1 MNTMLK
7 RTTALLLK
15 CVAVLLCM
23 TILFATITVG
33 LSALINRVK
42 IIDNDFFQIIH
53 TLSSKPTTI
62 LANAGIKLDGDDT
75 YAMKWLNSR
84 EGEIVLKRAVDVTVS
99 YREETVE
106 VSLPEATVAEAVRR
120 AGFVLNDKLA
130 LNCNINDTVTNGMK
144 IEIYDVELKTVTED
158 VTIPF
163 ETVSSKSSTLE
174 KGKTQLVKE
183 GKNGTKRITYS
194 CTVIDGEVI
203 SKTVESE
210 KVIKAPVNREV
221 LIGTKTITIS
231 SGNNNTTVSKP
242 VTTPSVN
249 KPATTP
255 SVNKPATEH
264 KVEDK
269 TEDKTEDKAE
279 DTTEDKTE
287 DKVEEEE
294 TGSTSTKIYYTSAG
308 YRYVS
313 TLKPSTDFELTAD
326 GRPVNYKRLITGKA
340 SAYTYGDGNKTA
352 TGKGVRPGYVAVNPK
367 IIPYGTKLFIRT
379 PDGKY
384 MYGYASAEDT
394 GGFIYWSNPRV
405 VDLFFTSESACRT
418 FGVRNIEI
426 YVL

>member
-1 MNTMLK
+1 MNKMLK
-7 RTTALLLK
+7 RTSVLVLK
-15 CVAVLLCM
+15 CLAVLLCM
-23 TILFATITVG
+23 AIFLATVTVG
-33 LSALINRVK
+33 LNALINRVK

-62 LANAGIKLDGDDT
+62 LANAGIKLDGGDT

-84 EGEIVLKRAVDVTVS
+84 EGEIILKRAVDVTVS
-99 YREETVE
+99 YRDETVE
-106 VSLPEATVAEAVRR
+106 VSIPETTVAEAVER

-144 IEIYDVELKTVTED
+144 IEIYDVEMTTVTED
-158 VTIPF
+158 VSIPF

-221 LIGTKTITIS
+221 LIGTKVVTASNSNSNSNS
-231 SGNNNTTVSKP
+231 SNNTTVSKP
-242 VTTPSVN
+242 TTTTPSVSE
-249 KPATTP
+249 P
-255 SVNKPATEH
+255 S
-264 KVEDK
+264 
-269 TEDKTEDKAE
+269 TEDKA
-279 DTTEDKTE
+279 EDKTE
-287 DKVEEEE
+287 DKVEDKVEEEEKEE

-308 YRYVS
+308 YKYVS

-326 GRPVNYKRLITGKA
+326 GIPVNYKKLITGKA

>member
-210 KVIKAPVNREV
+210 TIIKAPVNREV

-242 VTTPSVN
+242 
-249 KPATTP
+249 ATTP
-255 SVNKPATEH
+255 SVNKPATED
-264 KVEDK
+264 KIEDK

-294 TGSTSTKIYYTSAG
+294 TGSASTKIYYTSAG

>member
-130 LNCNINDTVTNGMK
+130 LNCNINDTVTNGME

-255 SVNKPATEH
+255 SVNKPATED
-264 KVEDK
+264 KV
-269 TEDKTEDKAE
+269 EDKTEDKAE

-294 TGSTSTKIYYTSAG
+294 TGSASTKIYYTSAG

>member
-255 SVNKPATEH
+255 SVNKPATED

-294 TGSTSTKIYYTSAG
+294 TGSASTKIYYTSAG

-367 IIPYGTKLFIRT
+367 IIPYGTKLCIRT

>member
-1 MNTMLK
+1 MLK
-7 RTTALLLK
+7 RTSVLVLK
-15 CVAVLLCM
+15 CLAVLLCM
-23 TILFATITVG
+23 AIFLATVTVG
-33 LSALINRVK
+33 LNALINRVK

-62 LANAGIKLDGDDT
+62 LANAGIKLDGGDT

-84 EGEIVLKRAVDVTVS
+84 EGEIILKRAVDVTVS
-99 YREETVE
+99 YRAETVE
-106 VSLPEATVAEAVRR
+106 VSIPETTVAEAVKR

-144 IEIYDVELKTVTED
+144 IEIYDVEMTTVTED
-158 VTIPF
+158 VSIPF

-210 KVIKAPVNREV
+210 KVIKTPVNREV
-221 LIGTKTITIS
+221 LIGTKVVTASNSNSNS
-231 SGNNNTTVSKP
+231 SNNTTVSKP
-242 VTTPSVN
+242 TTTTPSVSE
-249 KPATTP
+249 P
-255 SVNKPATEH
+255 S
-264 KVEDK
+264 
-269 TEDKTEDKAE
+269 TEDKA
-279 DTTEDKTE
+279 EDKTE
-287 DKVEEEE
+287 DKVEDKVEEEEKEE

-308 YRYVS
+308 YKYVS

-326 GRPVNYKRLITGKA
+326 GIPVNYKKLITGKA

>member
-1 MNTMLK
+1 MNKMLK
-7 RTTALLLK
+7 RTSVLVLK
-15 CVAVLLCM
+15 CLAVLLCM
-23 TILFATITVG
+23 AIFLATVTVG
-33 LSALINRVK
+33 LNALINRVK

-62 LANAGIKLDGDDT
+62 LANAGIKLDGGDT

-84 EGEIVLKRAVDVTVS
+84 EGEIILKRAVDVTVS
-99 YREETVE
+99 YRDETVE
-106 VSLPEATVAEAVRR
+106 VSIPETTVAEAVKR

-144 IEIYDVELKTVTED
+144 IEIYDVEMTTVTED
-158 VTIPF
+158 VSIPF

-174 KGKTQLVKE
+174 E

-221 LIGTKTITIS
+221 LIGTKVVTASNSNSNS
-231 SGNNNTTVSKP
+231 SNNTTVSKP
-242 VTTPSVN
+242 TTTTPSVSE
-249 KPATTP
+249 P
-255 SVNKPATEH
+255 S
-264 KVEDK
+264 
-269 TEDKTEDKAE
+269 TEDKA
-279 DTTEDKTE
+279 EDKTE
-287 DKVEEEE
+287 DKVEDKVEEEEKEE

-308 YRYVS
+308 YKYVS

-326 GRPVNYKRLITGKA
+326 GIPVNYKKLITGKA

>member
-1 MNTMLK
+1 MLK
-7 RTTALLLK
+7 RTSVLVLK
-15 CVAVLLCM
+15 CLAVLLCM
-23 TILFATITVG
+23 AIFLATVTVG
-33 LSALINRVK
+33 LNALINRVK

-62 LANAGIKLDGDDT
+62 LANAGIKLDGGDT

-84 EGEIVLKRAVDVTVS
+84 EGEIILKRAVDVTVS
-99 YREETVE
+99 YRDETVE
-106 VSLPEATVAEAVRR
+106 VSIPETTVAEAVKR

-144 IEIYDVELKTVTED
+144 IEIYDVEMTTVTED
-158 VTIPF
+158 VSIPF

-221 LIGTKTITIS
+221 LIGTKVVTASNSNSNSNS
-231 SGNNNTTVSKP
+231 SNNTTVSKP
-242 VTTPSVN
+242 TTTTPSVSE
-249 KPATTP
+249 P
-255 SVNKPATEH
+255 S
-264 KVEDK
+264 
-269 TEDKTEDKAE
+269 TEDKA
-279 DTTEDKTE
+279 EDKTE
-287 DKVEEEE
+287 DKVEDKVEEEEKEE

-308 YRYVS
+308 YKYVS

-326 GRPVNYKRLITGKA
+326 GIPVNYKKLITGKA

>member
-1 MNTMLK
+1 MNKMLK
-7 RTTALLLK
+7 RTSVLVLK
-15 CVAVLLCM
+15 CLAVLLCM
-23 TILFATITVG
+23 AIFLATVTVG
-33 LSALINRVK
+33 LNALINRVK

-62 LANAGIKLDGDDT
+62 LANAGIKLDGGDT

-84 EGEIVLKRAVDVTVS
+84 EGEIILKRAVDVTVS
-99 YREETVE
+99 YRDETVE
-106 VSLPEATVAEAVRR
+106 VSIPETTVAEAVKR

-144 IEIYDVELKTVTED
+144 IEIYDVEMTTVTED
-158 VTIPF
+158 VSIPF

-221 LIGTKTITIS
+221 LIGTKVVTASNSNSNSNS
-231 SGNNNTTVSKP
+231 SNNTTVSKP
-242 VTTPSVN
+242 TTTTPSVSE
-249 KPATTP
+249 P
-255 SVNKPATEH
+255 S
-264 KVEDK
+264 
-269 TEDKTEDKAE
+269 TEDKA
-279 DTTEDKTE
+279 EDKTE
-287 DKVEEEE
+287 DKVEDKVEEEEKEE

-308 YRYVS
+308 YKYVS

-326 GRPVNYKRLITGKA
+326 GIPVNYKKLITGKA

>member
-163 ETVSSKSSTLE
+163 ETVSSKSSSLE

-221 LIGTKTITIS
+221 SIGTKTITIS

-255 SVNKPATEH
+255 SVNKPATED

-294 TGSTSTKIYYTSAG
+294 TGSASTKIYYTSAG

>member
-1 MNTMLK
+1 MNKMLK
-7 RTTALLLK
+7 RTSVLVLK
-15 CVAVLLCM
+15 CLAVLLCM
-23 TILFATITVG
+23 AIFLATVTVG
-33 LSALINRVK
+33 LNALINRVK

-62 LANAGIKLDGDDT
+62 LANAGIKLDGGDT

-84 EGEIVLKRAVDVTVS
+84 EGEIILKRAVDVTVS
-99 YREETVE
+99 YRDETVE
-106 VSLPEATVAEAVRR
+106 VSIPETTVAEAVKR

-144 IEIYDVELKTVTED
+144 IEIYDVEMTTVTED
-158 VTIPF
+158 VSIPF

-255 SVNKPATEH
+255 SVNKPATED

-294 TGSTSTKIYYTSAG
+294 TGSASTKIYYTSAG

-326 GRPVNYKRLITGKA
+326 GIPVNYKKLITGKA

>member
-1 MNTMLK
+1 MNKMLK
-7 RTTALLLK
+7 RTSVLVLK
-15 CVAVLLCM
+15 CLAVLLCM
-23 TILFATITVG
+23 AIFLATVTVG
-33 LSALINRVK
+33 LNALINRVK

-62 LANAGIKLDGDDT
+62 LANAGIKLDGGDT

-84 EGEIVLKRAVDVTVS
+84 EGEIILKRAVDVTVS
-99 YREETVE
+99 YRDETVE
-106 VSLPEATVAEAVRR
+106 VSIPETTVAEAVKR

-144 IEIYDVELKTVTED
+144 IEIYDVEMTTVTED
-158 VTIPF
+158 VSIPF
-163 ETVSSKSSTLE
+163 ETFSSKSSTLE

-221 LIGTKTITIS
+221 LIGTKVVTASNSNSNS
-231 SGNNNTTVSKP
+231 SNNTTVSKP
-242 VTTPSVN
+242 TTTTPSVSE
-249 KPATTP
+249 P
-255 SVNKPATEH
+255 S
-264 KVEDK
+264 
-269 TEDKTEDKAE
+269 TEDKA
-279 DTTEDKTE
+279 EDKTE
-287 DKVEEEE
+287 DKVEDKVEEEEKEE

-308 YRYVS
+308 YKYVS

-326 GRPVNYKRLITGKA
+326 GIPVNYKKLITGKA

>member
-1 MNTMLK
+1 MNKMLK
-7 RTTALLLK
+7 RTSVLVLK
-15 CVAVLLCM
+15 CLAVLLCM
-23 TILFATITVG
+23 AIFLATVTVG
-33 LSALINRVK
+33 LNALINRVK

-62 LANAGIKLDGDDT
+62 LANAGIKLDGGDT

-84 EGEIVLKRAVDVTVS
+84 EGEIILKRAVDVTVS
-99 YREETVE
+99 YRDETVE
-106 VSLPEATVAEAVRR
+106 VSIPETTVAEAVKR

-144 IEIYDVELKTVTED
+144 IEIYDVEMTTVTED
-158 VTIPF
+158 VSIPF

-221 LIGTKTITIS
+221 LIGTKVVTASNSNSNS
-231 SGNNNTTVSKP
+231 SNNTTVSKP
-242 VTTPSVN
+242 TTTTPSVSE
-249 KPATTP
+249 P
-255 SVNKPATEH
+255 S
-264 KVEDK
+264 
-269 TEDKTEDKAE
+269 TEDKA
-279 DTTEDKTE
+279 EDKTE
-287 DKVEEEE
+287 DKVEDKVEEEEKEE

-308 YRYVS
+308 YKYVS

-326 GRPVNYKRLITGKA
+326 GIPVNYKKLITGKA

>member
-1 MNTMLK
+1 MNKMLK
-7 RTTALLLK
+7 RTSVLVLK
-15 CVAVLLCM
+15 CLAVLLCM
-23 TILFATITVG
+23 AIFLATVTVG
-33 LSALINRVK
+33 LNALINRVK

-62 LANAGIKLDGDDT
+62 LANAGIKLDGGDT

-84 EGEIVLKRAVDVTVS
+84 EGEIILKRAVDVTVS
-99 YREETVE
+99 YRDETVE
-106 VSLPEATVAEAVRR
+106 VSIPETTVAEAVKR

-144 IEIYDVELKTVTED
+144 IEIYDVEMTTVTED
-158 VTIPF
+158 VSIPF

-221 LIGTKTITIS
+221 LIGTKVVTASNSNSNSNS
-231 SGNNNTTVSKP
+231 SNNTTVSKP
-242 VTTPSVN
+242 TTTTPSVSE
-249 KPATTP
+249 P
-255 SVNKPATEH
+255 S
-264 KVEDK
+264 
-269 TEDKTEDKAE
+269 TEDKA
-279 DTTEDKTE
+279 EDKTE
-287 DKVEEEE
+287 DKVEDKVEEEEKDE

-308 YRYVS
+308 YKYVS

-326 GRPVNYKRLITGKA
+326 GIPVNYKKLITGKA

>member
-1 MNTMLK
+1 MNKMLK
-7 RTTALLLK
+7 RTSVLVLK
-15 CVAVLLCM
+15 CLAVLLCM
-23 TILFATITVG
+23 AIFLATVTVG
-33 LSALINRVK
+33 LNALINRVK

-62 LANAGIKLDGDDT
+62 LANAGIKLDGGDT

-84 EGEIVLKRAVDVTVS
+84 EGEIILKRAVDVTVS
-99 YREETVE
+99 YRDETVE
-106 VSLPEATVAEAVRR
+106 VSIPETTVAEAVER

-144 IEIYDVELKTVTED
+144 IEIYDVEMTTVTED
-158 VTIPF
+158 VSIPF

-221 LIGTKTITIS
+221 LIGTKVVTASNSNSNSNS
-231 SGNNNTTVSKP
+231 SNNTTVSKP
-242 VTTPSVN
+242 TTTTPSVSE
-249 KPATTP
+249 P
-255 SVNKPATEH
+255 S
-264 KVEDK
+264 
-269 TEDKTEDKAE
+269 TEDKAE
-279 DTTEDKTE
+279 DKPEDKVE
-287 DKVEEEE
+287 DKVEEEEKEE

-308 YRYVS
+308 YKYVS

-326 GRPVNYKRLITGKA
+326 GIPVNYKKLITGKA

>member
-1 MNTMLK
+1 MNKMLK
-7 RTTALLLK
+7 RTSVLVLK
-15 CVAVLLCM
+15 CLAVLLCM
-23 TILFATITVG
+23 AIFLATVTVG
-33 LSALINRVK
+33 LNALINRVK

-62 LANAGIKLDGDDT
+62 LANAGIKLDGGDT

-84 EGEIVLKRAVDVTVS
+84 EGEIILKRAVDVTVS
-99 YREETVE
+99 YRDETVE
-106 VSLPEATVAEAVRR
+106 VSIPETTVAEAVKR

-144 IEIYDVELKTVTED
+144 IEIYDVEMTTVTED
-158 VTIPF
+158 VSIPF

-221 LIGTKTITIS
+221 LIGTKVVTASNSNSNSNS
-231 SGNNNTTVSKP
+231 SSNTTVSKP
-242 VTTPSVN
+242 TTTTPSVSE
-249 KPATTP
+249 P
-255 SVNKPATEH
+255 S
-264 KVEDK
+264 
-269 TEDKTEDKAE
+269 TEDKA
-279 DTTEDKTE
+279 EDKTE
-287 DKVEEEE
+287 DKVEDKVEEEEKEE

-308 YRYVS
+308 YKYVS

-326 GRPVNYKRLITGKA
+326 GRPVNYKKLITGKA

>member
-210 KVIKAPVNREV
+210 TIIKAPVNREV

-255 SVNKPATEH
+255 SVNKPATED
-264 KVEDK
+264 KIEDK

-294 TGSTSTKIYYTSAG
+294 TGSASTKIYYTSAG